1 MTKIAL
7 VACACLLGAASSA
20 AAGPEAAAGR
30 QASLRAIDLQ
40 PLIVRGIGVE
50 PGERVRLILSSAA
63 EQRWRTTVAT
73 PRGSLTMGF
82 GVSIGGCGRFTV
94 QAFGSRG
101 SRARL
106 FPTRTQIDC
115 VSPDRGGSTTHGDS
129 TK

>member
-1 MTKIAL
+1 MTRILL
-7 VACACLLGAASSA
+7 VACVCLLGAAGSA
-20 AAGPEAAAGR
+20 AAGPQTPGGR
-30 QASLRAIDLQ
+30 QATLRAIDLQ
-40 PLIVRGIGVE
+40 PLVVRGIGFE
-50 PGERVRLILSSAA
+50 SNERVRLMLSTGAG
-63 EQRWRTTVAT
+63 QRWRTTDAGAAG
-73 PRGSLTMGF
+73 RFTMGF
-82 GVSIGGCGRFTV
+82 GVSLGGCGRFTV